1 MNRTA
6 SSSSVQDS
14 DSPGSNGQGDA
25 PSGAMT
31 FWDHLDV
38 LRSALIR
45 MAVAVVVAAVVAFL
59 LKDVL
64 FSVVLA
70 PRSSDFVSY
79 RLIGVE
85 AFSLHL
91 MNTGLT
97 EQFMIH
103 VRTAMYAGLLVA
115 SPYILYELFRFVSP
129 GLYQNERHYAVW
141 IVGAAY
147 LMFLLGT
154 LVNYFVVFPLTVRFL
169 GTYQVSPD
177 VANMLTLQSY
187 VDTLLG
193 MSLVMGVVF
202 EMPVVCGL
210 MGRMGLLSSGMMTE
224 YRRHA
229 VVAILIVAAI
239 ITPTTDVFTLM
250 VVALPIY
257 LLYEIS
263 IQIVKLTKRK

>member
-1 MNRTA
+1 MA
-6 SSSSVQDS
+6 D
-14 DSPGSNGQGDA
+14 
-25 PSGAMT
+25 MT

-38 LRSALIR
+38 LRSVLIR
-45 MAVAVVVAAVVAFL
+45 MAVAVVIFAVGAFVM
-59 LKDVL
+59 KDTL
-64 FSVVLA
+64 FAVVLA
-70 PRSSDFVSY
+70 PRSSDFVTY
-79 RLIGVE
+79 RLLGVD

-103 VRTAMYAGLLVA
+103 MRTALYAGLLVA

-129 GLYQNERHYAVW
+129 GLYDNERRYAGW

-147 LMFLLGT
+147 VMFLVGT
-154 LVNYFVVFPLTVRFL
+154 LVNYFIVFPLTVRFL

-187 VDTLLG
+187 IDTLLG

-202 EMPVVCGL
+202 ELPVVCGL
-210 MGRMGLLSSGMMTE
+210 MGRMGLLTADMMTQ

-239 ITPTTDVFTLM
+239 ITPTTDVFTLF

-257 LLYEIS
+257 LLYEVS
-263 IQIVKLTKRK
+263 IFVVRSLRKSKVQID

>member
-1 MNRTA
+1 MA
-6 SSSSVQDS
+6 D
-14 DSPGSNGQGDA
+14 
-25 PSGAMT
+25 MT

-45 MAVAVVVAAVVAFL
+45 MAVAVIAFAAVAFVM
-59 LKDVL
+59 KDEL
-64 FSVVLA
+64 FAVILA
-70 PRSSDFVSY
+70 PRSSDFVTY
-79 RLIGVE
+79 RLLGVD
-85 AFSLHL
+85 AFSIHL

-97 EQFMIH
+97 EQFMVH
-103 VRTAMYAGLLVA
+103 MRTAMYAGLLVA

-129 GLYQNERHYAVW
+129 GLYDKERHYALW

-147 LMFLLGT
+147 VMFLMGT
-154 LVNYFVVFPLTVRFL
+154 LINYLMVFPLTVRFL

-187 VDTLLG
+187 IDTLLS

-202 EMPVVCGL
+202 ELPVLCGL
-210 MGRMGLLSSGMMTE
+210 LGRMGLLTDSMMSL

-239 ITPTTDVFTLM
+239 ITPTTDVFTLF

-257 LLYEIS
+257 LLYELS
-263 IQIVKLTKRK
+263 IQIVKITKRKY